1 MHYLGVIEKLFW
13 GNLRVYLRCYLGAT
27 WGGKKEG
34 YLEITLVRGY
44 LRTIW
49 GVTIANLEDYI
60 RKFKVKPCLKGY
72 VWAI

>member
-1 MHYLGVIEKLFW
+1 VLFR
-13 GNLRVYLRCYLGAT
+13 GNLGRKKRGILR
-27 WGGKKEG
+27 
-34 YLEITLVRGY
+34 EITLVRGY